1 MYFPSKDLKSKKKN
15 VMFEMKFHHGN
26 GCKRALQFAKRILD
40 WNFSL
45 CAQLSTSYIK
55 GKCKIRNEKLN

>member
-40 WNFSL
+40 
-45 CAQLSTSYIK
+45 
-55 GKCKIRNEKLN
+55 